1 MKNLVMLILSL
12 GIKVAIIA
20 LLYAIAMGFVAS

>member
-1 MKNLVMLILSL
+1 MKNLVMLIISL
-12 GIKVAIIA
+12 GIKVALIA